1 MKYRITIVSELK
13 RTGLEIEKCE
23 TEIRNLQQNTT
34 MIEKQI
40 RADEM
45 RKECEELKSHI
56 SKSDRESGAC
66 ELKISSAKD
75 RLVECE
81 DECIHKNEL
90 ITDIAQKAE
99 NEIVLWKKEYEKQ
112 TGDKTLEQF
121 RQNFDRRRKAN
132 NTTKENADKKMTS
145 AMYDYKTAFDFG
157 AAATLEAYPEYAA
170 VQERLVNSELL
181 NYEEKVRK
189 AKLSAEEEFREQFL
203 SKLQENMKQ
212 AQGEFK
218 ELNKALK
225 DITFSNE
232 RYEFLY
238 LPSKSYGKY
247 YDMIMDDFNVVQGE
261 SIFSGLF
268 HENHKEVIDE
278 LFSKLALDQDNG
290 IKALDEFTD
299 YRTYMDYDIKITH
312 EDGSYSLYSKVCEEK
327 SGGETQTPFYVTVAA
342 SFVQLYNNNIG
353 GEAIGLVMFDEAFN
367 NMDDERIGAVLE
379 FMNRLPLQIVITAPP
394 DKIQYIGPKMQE
406 TLLVLTDDKVS
417 FVEEYRYASGR
428 K

>member
-66 ELKISSAKD
+66 ELKISNAKD

-145 AMYDYKTAFDFG
+145 AMYDYK
-157 AAATLEAYPEYAA
+157 
-170 VQERLVNSELL
+170 
-181 NYEEKVRK
+181 
-189 AKLSAEEEFREQFL
+189 
-203 SKLQENMKQ
+203 
-212 AQGEFK
+212 
-218 ELNKALK
+218 
-225 DITFSNE
+225 
-232 RYEFLY
+232 
-238 LPSKSYGKY
+238 
-247 YDMIMDDFNVVQGE
+247 
-261 SIFSGLF
+261 
-268 HENHKEVIDE
+268 
-278 LFSKLALDQDNG
+278 
-290 IKALDEFTD
+290 
-299 YRTYMDYDIKITH
+299 
-312 EDGSYSLYSKVCEEK
+312 
-327 SGGETQTPFYVTVAA
+327 
-342 SFVQLYNNNIG
+342 
-353 GEAIGLVMFDEAFN
+353 
-367 NMDDERIGAVLE
+367 
-379 FMNRLPLQIVITAPP
+379 
-394 DKIQYIGPKMQE
+394 
-406 TLLVLTDDKVS
+406 
-417 FVEEYRYASGR
+417 
-428 K
+428 